1 MQALR
6 RYAKPLCWLLALA
19 MVNLSLPYHA
29 AWAAMLPSET
39 VIEGSPADGAGAD
52 GSGVRPSDRDRI
64 LALLQRDEV
73 RAQLEAYGVGP
84 AEARARVES
93 LSDREIARIAARLG
107 EEPAGGVSGLAVL
120 AFAGL
125 LDPGRDRDRLL
136 DPHGRRRGH
145 GPGDR
150 RERQANSRRQERR
163 QGGKRAQGPLTP
175 QGSGATPAAGFRLA
189 AVGICL
195 GVRYSL
201 LRFKILYLIKAPA

>member
-125 LDPGRDRDRLL
+125 ILAAIVIGFWILMGAVAGTAQVIGENAKQAAAAKKDDNAE
-136 DPHGRRRGH
+136 
-145 GPGDR
+145 
-150 RERQANSRRQERR
+150 RERKGR
-163 QGGKRAQGPLTP
+163 
-175 QGSGATPAAGFRLA
+175 
-189 AVGICL
+189 
-195 GVRYSL
+195 
-201 LRFKILYLIKAPA
+201 